1 MNAYDVRY
9 EIRLANK
16 SDIDSIMKFIDK
28 YWKKNHIM
36 SRNRELF
43 EYEFLE
49 DDGTVNFLLA
59 IDRKNGLIQALN
71 GILKASHDTEH
82 LDIFGSFWK
91 ALDGNMAFLGI
102 ELIKR
107 KNELYGARTAIG
119 VGDNPDTSVPLM
131 KMLHRYTSKMKHYY
145 MLSDMNDFQIA
156 QIAYRPEIRY
166 KHTHDYS
173 IVKYENIDEVKR
185 AFDAIKYVN
194 NIPYKD
200 FWYIDHR
207 FFQHPIYHYDVYGI
221 EKENKAEAVFV
232 LRKEIYNNHCAI
244 RFVDYIGTQEVI
256 SETGDF
262 FRHILKEK
270 NIEYVDF
277 YCDGIKEEY
286 LMDAGFALLQEK
298 DTNIIPNYFS
308 PYIKENIDIYVS
320 STKQGTVFTKADAD
334 QDRPN

>member
-1 MNAYDVRY
+1 M
-9 EIRLANK
+9 
-16 SDIDSIMKFIDK
+16 
-28 YWKKNHIM
+28 
-36 SRNRELF
+36 
-43 EYEFLE
+43 
-49 DDGTVNFLLA
+49 
-59 IDRKNGLIQALN
+59 
-71 GILKASHDTEH
+71 
-82 LDIFGSFWK
+82 
-91 ALDGNMAFLGI
+91 
-102 ELIKR
+102 
-107 KNELYGARTAIG
+107 
-119 VGDNPDTSVPLM
+119 
-131 KMLHRYTSKMKHYY
+131 
-145 MLSDMNDFQIA
+145 
-156 QIAYRPEIRY
+156 
-166 KHTHDYS
+166 
-173 IVKYENIDEVKR
+173 
-185 AFDAIKYVN
+185 
-194 NIPYKD
+194 
-200 FWYIDHR
+200 
-207 FFQHPIYHYDVYGI
+207 YGI